1 MNRRRVGASML
12 LVVLMMAQLAR
23 AEPSAQVQEEVNF
36 LLAYV
41 EQSGCEFYRNG
52 TWHDPKTARAHLR
65 DKYQYLVAR
74 NQIKSTEEFI
84 EKAATESSFTGRPY
98 AARCNG
104 GASEPSSQWLRRE
117 LTRFSSSH

>member
-52 TWHDPKTARAHLR
+52 TWHDLR
-65 DKYQYLVAR
+65 VPICAI
-74 NQIKSTEEFI
+74 NTNIS
-84 EKAATESSFTGRPY
+84 
-98 AARCNG
+98 
-104 GASEPSSQWLRRE
+104 
-117 LTRFSSSH
+117 